1 MDRPP
6 QGKCKSTERPQ
17 VWSGHVFGLLMRSP
31 TDRWPRWVTRIAL
44 HVGRDSPQVATLRDQ
59 LAVANRRADR
69 AEQARDRL
77 QSELAG
83 AQEVLAGEETRL
95 REAEAAR
102 AEF

>member
-1 MDRPP
+1 MT
-6 QGKCKSTERPQ
+6 SMT
-17 VWSGHVFGLLMRSP
+17 SML
-31 TDRWPRWVTRIAL
+31 PRWQWRQTRKDMPVS
-44 HVGRDSPQVATLRDQ
+44 HVGRDSPQVAILRDQ

-83 AQEVLAGEETRL
+83 AQEVLAAAETRL

-102 AEF
+102 AEFWSRSRFARLRAVWGRGA